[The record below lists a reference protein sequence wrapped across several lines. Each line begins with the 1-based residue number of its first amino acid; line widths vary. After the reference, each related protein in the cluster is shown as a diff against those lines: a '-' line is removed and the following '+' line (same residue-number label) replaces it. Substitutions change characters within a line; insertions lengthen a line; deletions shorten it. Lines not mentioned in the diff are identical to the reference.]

1 MRFQEQENH
10 MFNSSWEIGS
20 DIDQALAP
28 ANLVKFP
35 KFRNFRLIEN
45 LAATSLDLLH
55 STPPLSIAESKIL
68 SYNFLGIKIIKNN
81 KFQNN
86 AKFNLSERHSEHSPP
101 KGNPRDPSNPS
112 EWDCPSPEEPLQKEA
127 L

>member
-1 MRFQEQENH
+1 MKDVSEKSGFIFQQFLSDFTVWDFKNKNH

-35 KFRNFRLIEN
+35 KFRNFRLVEN
-45 LAATSLDLLH
+45 LAATKLDLFH

-68 SYNFLGIKIIKNN
+68 SYNFLGIKCIKNN
-81 KFQNN
+81 SFY
-86 AKFNLSERHSEHSPP
+86 F
-101 KGNPRDPSNPS
+101 D
-112 EWDCPSPEEPLQKEA
+112 
-127 L
+127 